1 MIIKKLTQGSP
12 EWFEHRATSWNASEL
27 PAVVA
32 AKGSSKTRQEL
43 LKEKTTGLTADVTE
57 FQQKLYDEGHQVE
70 EMARKLLE
78 EELEE
83 ELYPV
88 TGVSKQHPRLSASFD
103 GLTMDGT
110 IAFEH
115 KMFNKET
122 ASLMLNG
129 TVPEYHK
136 PQIDQQFKVCPTL
149 NRIYFVCSDGTKEN
163 RVVMP
168 IDRPSDKELDYI
180 LPAWEL
186 FEQDKT
192 GFKPVEVEVLTS
204 NASFDNLPYLSI
216 QVQGGVVASNLAEF
230 KSAAMEIIRSV
241 NTDLRDDQ
249 DFANAE
255 KAVKWCEGV
264 EEKLEAQKT
273 AILSQTA
280 DIATV
285 LDTLTMLKEET
296 RQVRLSLS
304 KAVKE
309 KKESRKY
316 EIVREAQ
323 AAFAVVIQE
332 QEKKLGTLKLM
343 PVLPDFATATKNKRT
358 IATLIDSVEGELAK
372 AKLAAIMKADR
383 MAANIALVTADT
395 AFLFRDLQ
403 TVADK
408 EHDDFQRLVNER
420 IESYKAELARRE
432 QEKAEAEAKQK
443 ADAEAK
449 QLAEANRQAEEP
461 LLAAQ
466 VALPVREETPRAKPT
481 MPYDASMVS
490 AALRDASRSESRC
503 KAIADAVNN
512 RDANQLLVII
522 ESLI

>member
-1 MIIKKLTQGSP
+1 MLTKKLTQGSK
-12 EWFEHRATSWNASEL
+12 EWHEHRANSWNSSEL

-43 LKEKTTGLTADVTE
+43 LKEKSTGLTAEVTD
-57 FQQKLYDEGHQVE
+57 FQQRLFDEGHRVE
-70 EMARKLLE
+70 AAARLILE
-78 EELEE
+78 DDLGD

-88 TGVSKQHPRLSASFD
+88 TGVSKEYPRLSASFD

-122 ASLMLNG
+122 VELLNAG
-129 TVPEYHK
+129 TLPEYHK
-136 PQIDQQFKVCPTL
+136 PQVDQLFKVCPTL
-149 NRIYFVCSDGTKEN
+149 KEVYFVCSDGTKEN
-163 RVVMP
+163 RAVLIVN
-168 IDRPSDKELDYI
+168 RPDDKELDYI
-180 LPAWEL
+180 VPAWEM
-186 FEQDKT
+186 FEKDLA
-192 GFKPVEVEVLTS
+192 GFVPAEIEVITS
-204 NASFDNLPYLSI
+204 NASFDTLPYLSI
-216 QVQGGVVASNLAEF
+216 QVQGGVIASNLTEF
-230 KSAAMEIIRSV
+230 RERALEIIGSV

-249 DFANAE
+249 DFADAE

-264 EEKLEAQKT
+264 EAKLEAQKT

-296 RQVRLSLS
+296 RQVRLGLS
-304 KAVKE
+304 KAVKD

-316 EIVREAQ
+316 EIVREAK
-323 AAFAVVIQE
+323 AAFAEVIQE

-343 PVLPDFATATKNKRT
+343 PVPPDFAAATKNKRT

-403 TVADK
+403 MVADK

-432 QEKAEAEAKQK
+432 QEKAEAEAKR
-443 ADAEAK
+443 
-449 QLAEANRQAEEP
+449 LAEEASPPVEP
-461 LLAAQ
+461 ATSAPVEPERVAAQ
-466 VALPVREETPRAKPT
+466 AIPPSYQESRQKEKKPYT
-481 MPYDASMVS
+481 AEMVS
-490 AALRDASRSESRC
+490 AAMRDAARNESIC
-503 KAIADAVNN
+503 KSIASAVNN
-512 RDANQLLVII
+512 QDAGLLLNII
-522 ESLI
+522 EGLI